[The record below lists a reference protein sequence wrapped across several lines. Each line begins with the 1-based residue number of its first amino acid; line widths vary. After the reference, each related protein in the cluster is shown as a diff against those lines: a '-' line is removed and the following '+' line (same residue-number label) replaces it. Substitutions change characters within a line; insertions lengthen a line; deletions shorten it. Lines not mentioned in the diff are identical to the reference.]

1 MPTIINVYIQISGY
15 MNFMKPENVPI
26 PQGIFNVKYEGS
38 SLVVGG

>member
-26 PQGIFNVKYEGS
+26 AQGIFQCDI
-38 SLVVGG
+38 